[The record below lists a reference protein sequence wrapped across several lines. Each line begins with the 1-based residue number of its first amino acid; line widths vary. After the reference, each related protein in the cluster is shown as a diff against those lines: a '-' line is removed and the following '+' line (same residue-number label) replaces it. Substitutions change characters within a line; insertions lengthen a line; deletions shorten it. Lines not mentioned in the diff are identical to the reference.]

1 MFRPVKIQ
9 SESGPR
15 TFGTLEEAT
24 EYLLMNW
31 PAYQSSTLDHARQ
44 ICLDAINNKASKRK
58 ARAAFVAAAK
68 EAGIHIGR
76 TKIKKAID
84 TAAELLISPL
94 ADGQA
99 PTLDEIIPDPKLLI
113 SSQSK

>member
-31 PAYQSSTLDHARQ
+31 PAYQSPTLDHARQ
-44 ICLDAINNKASKRK
+44 ICLDAINNKASRHK

-76 TKIKKAID
+76 TKIKKALD
-84 TAAELLISPL
+84 TAAELITLPL

-99 PTLDEIIPDPKLLI
+99 SALDEINPDPKVLMNLTT
-113 SSQSK
+113 K